1 MMTGN
6 AFSIDRLL
14 DLWTQ
19 PLPEGA
25 AGRQAIRRLYT
36 DPVQVNGNP
45 LTADDLADRV
55 NALQAAIES
64 PARDVLDIVQSGDKV
79 AVAFRLSGR
88 HVGAFA
94 TSAGVLEPTGQN
106 LTLRVIDILTLTEGR
121 INSIVMVADELA
133 ALHALRAVQLL
144 Q

>member
-1 MMTGN
+1 MTQD

-25 AGRQAIRRLYT
+25 AGREAIRCLYT

-45 LTADDLADRV
+45 LTADDLADRI
-55 NALQAAIES
+55 NGLQAAIES
-64 PARDVLDIVQSGDKV
+64 PTREVMDIVQAGAKV

-88 HVGAFA
+88 HVGPFA
-94 TSAGVLEPTGQN
+94 TSAGVLAATGQY
-106 LTLRVIDILTLTEGR
+106 LTVRVIDILTLTEGR
-121 INSIVMVADELA
+121 ISSIVMVADELG